1 MTVLEKLSGIVYNK
15 IQKGVVEII
24 TIQEQI
30 ETALIHSGLNQ
41 KEFCEKIGMSPS
53 SLIQRMKTGKFT
65 KPELERMASAMGC
78 EYISHFRFPDGKEY

>member
-1 MTVLEKLSGIVYNK
+1 M
-15 IQKGVVEII
+15 VEII